1 MASGGRDGGGAL
13 RRTRNLK
20 AVAAMNIE
28 SRIDADGFT
37 GTNPLLDDDG
47 QGRSKRG
54 LVIAGVVLLLI
65 MAAIWFMVHRAGAG
79 AAEEA
84 DKKDQAPVVSVIT
97 PGRTTIEGTIS
108 ATGTLAARRELPVGI
123 AGEGGQVVSVL
134 VEPGQWVRAGQVMAV
149 IDRSVQVQQ
158 QASQAAQ
165 VSVARANA
173 DLAQANLDRAL
184 KLVDKGFVSKADVD
198 RLRATRD
205 AAFAQV
211 RVAGAQLGVLNAQSR
226 RLNVVAPAA
235 GLVLERKVE
244 PGQIVSA
251 GSGMLF
257 RLAKDGEMELKASLG
272 QSDLAQIAPG
282 VTAKVTPV
290 GSANVY
296 TGQVW
301 QKAPV
306 IDPLSRQGFARIALA
321 YAPDL
326 PPGGFASAEIKSGTV
341 VAPML
346 PESAILSDAK
356 GSYVY
361 VVGPNDKVQRRDIK
375 LGLVTDSGIAIV
387 SGLAGNE
394 RVVLRAGG
402 FLAQDE
408 QIKPVAAKQ

>member
-1 MASGGRDGGGAL
+1 
-13 RRTRNLK
+13 
-20 AVAAMNIE
+20 MNFE
-28 SRIDADGFT
+28 SRIDAGTLSD
-37 GTNPLLDDDG
+37 TNPLLGDEG
-47 QGRSKRG
+47 EGRSKRRWI
-54 LVIAGVVLLLI
+54 IAGVVLLVI

-79 AAEEA
+79 AEDAAANKE
-84 DKKDQAPVVSVIT
+84 QAPVVSVIT
-97 PGRTTIEGTIS
+97 PGRGTIEGTIS

-123 AGEGGQVVSVL
+123 AGEGGQVISVL
-134 VEPGQWVRAGQVMAV
+134 VEPGQWVRAGQTLAV

-158 QASQAAQ
+158 QSSQAAQ

-173 DLAQANLDRAL
+173 NLAQANLDRSL
-184 KLVDKGFVSKADVD
+184 RLVDKGFVSKADID

-211 RVAGAQLGVLNAQSR
+211 RVAGAQLGVLQAQSR

-235 GLVLERKVE
+235 GLVLERRVE
-244 PGQIVSA
+244 PGQVVSA
-251 GSGMLF
+251 GSGILF
-257 RLAKDGEMELKASLG
+257 RLAKGGEMELKAALG

-282 VTAKVTPV
+282 VTARVTPV

-301 QKAPV
+301 QIAPV
-306 IDPLSRQGFARIALA
+306 IDPSSRQGFARIALA

-326 PPGGFASAEIKSGTV
+326 PPGGFASAEIKSGAV

-346 PESAILSDAK
+346 PESAILSDNK

-361 VVGPNDKVQRRDIK
+361 IVGKDNKVERRDIK
-375 LGLVTDSGIAIV
+375 LGLVTNQGIAIV
-387 SGLAGNE
+387 AGLSGNE

-402 FLAQDE
+402 FLSPGE
-408 QIKPVAAKQ
+408 VIKPVASK

>member
-1 MASGGRDGGGAL
+1 
-13 RRTRNLK
+13 
-20 AVAAMNIE
+20 MNFE
-28 SRIDADGFT
+28 SRIDASALSGD
-37 GTNPLLDDDG
+37 NPLLDDMG
-47 QGRSKRG
+47 QGRSKRRWIIAG
-54 LVIAGVVLLLI
+54 LVLLVV

-79 AAEEA
+79 AAEDG
-84 DKKDQAPVVSVIT
+84 DKKEQAPVVTVIT
-97 PGRTTIEGTIS
+97 PGRATIEGTIS

-123 AGEGGQVVSVL
+123 AGEGGQVLSVL

-158 QASQAAQ
+158 QSGQAAQ
-165 VSVARANA
+165 VQVARANA

-184 KLVDKGFVSKADVD
+184 RLVEKGFVSKADID

-205 AAFAQV
+205 SAYAQV
-211 RVAGAQLGVLNAQSR
+211 RVAGAQLGVLQAQSR

-235 GLVLERKVE
+235 GLVLERRVE
-244 PGQIVSA
+244 PGQVVSA
-251 GSGMLF
+251 GSGILF
-257 RLAKDGEMELKASLG
+257 RLAKGGEMELKAQLG

-282 VTAKVTPV
+282 ITARVTPV
-290 GSANVY
+290 GSTNVY

-306 IDPLSRQGFARIALA
+306 VDPASRQGFARIALA

-326 PPGGFASAEIKSGTV
+326 PPGGFASAEIKSGSV

-346 PESAILSDAK
+346 PESAIQSDNK

-361 VVGPNDKVQRRDIK
+361 IVGQDNKVERRDIK
-375 LGLVTDSGIAIV
+375 LGLVTNQGIAIV
-387 SGLAGNE
+387 SGLSGNE

-402 FLAQDE
+402 FLAPGE
-408 QIKPVAAKQ
+408 VIKPVASK